1 MAVDNAD
8 IRLLRLFMTIVEAG
22 GFAAA
27 QGELNLSLSTISTHV
42 STLETRL
49 GVVLCR
55 RGRSGFEVTP
65 EGQAVYEEGRRLF
78 GAVERFDARI
88 RGLKQRMT
96 GTLALGLVDNTITDP
111 KLPLDR
117 VFARFAAAA
126 PEVALSIVTRS
137 PAELLRDVIA
147 GQLHV
152 AISGFPR
159 LALGLAYL
167 PLYIESQKF
176 YCGRDHPLF
185 GVDDAGIDIDEVR
198 RYRVV
203 ARGYWGQRDLKIFA
217 LGSASATVSD
227 MEAEARLILSGAYL
241 GYLPEHYARRFEEA
255 GLMRAIRPSLFGYQA
270 PFQAAY
276 DDTRSDNALVTLFLE
291 ILGEEV
297 RRAAEA

>member
-1 MAVDNAD
+1 MALDNAD

-55 RGRSGFEVTP
+55 RGRAGFEVTP
-65 EGQAVYEEGRRLF
+65 EGQAVYDEGRRLF

-88 RGLKQRMT
+88 RGLKQQMT

-111 KLPLDR
+111 RLPLDR

-126 PEVALSIVTRS
+126 PEVALSIVTRQPS
-137 PAELLRDVIA
+137 ELLRDVIA
-147 GQLHV
+147 GQLQV

-159 LALGLAYL
+159 LAPGLSYL
-167 PLYIESQKF
+167 PLHVEVQKF
-176 YCGRDHPLF
+176 YCGRGHPLF
-185 GVDDAGIDIDEVR
+185 AVDDADIDIDAVR
-198 RYRVV
+198 RHRVV
-203 ARGYWGQRDLKIFA
+203 ARGYWGQRDLKVFD
-217 LGSASATVSD
+217 LGTAAATVSD

-241 GYLPEHYARRFEEA
+241 GYLPDHYARRFEAE
-255 GLMRAIRPSLFGYQA
+255 GLMRPIRPSLFGYQA
-270 PFQAAY
+270 QFQAAH
-276 DDTRSDNALVTLFLE
+276 DATRSDRAIVALFLD
-291 ILGEEV
+291 ILGDEV
-297 RRAAEA
+297 RQAAG